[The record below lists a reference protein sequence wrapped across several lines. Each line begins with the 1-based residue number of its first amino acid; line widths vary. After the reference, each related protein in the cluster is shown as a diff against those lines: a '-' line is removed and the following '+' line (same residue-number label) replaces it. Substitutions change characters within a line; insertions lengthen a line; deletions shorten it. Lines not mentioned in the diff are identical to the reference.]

1 MKTKTAKQRGE
12 YKSLIQQALFSNND
26 LVEFITGN
34 DDTAPLSAIDKAHLL
49 SKNVKSHLFI
59 DGTLSD
65 IGMYIFFDL
74 ITRNVSAQ
82 IKDCTIVLYA
92 ICHRDAL
99 DEHHKDGYSGNSAD
113 ILSTLIEETL
123 CGNSDL
129 GIGKISLDSTEIYNA
144 QDYYG
149 CIMTFKVP
157 DFS

>member
-49 SKNVKSHLFI
+49 SKYVKSHLFI

-74 ITRNVSAQ
+74 SIRFRNKYS
-82 IKDCTIVLYA
+82 
-92 ICHRDAL
+92 L